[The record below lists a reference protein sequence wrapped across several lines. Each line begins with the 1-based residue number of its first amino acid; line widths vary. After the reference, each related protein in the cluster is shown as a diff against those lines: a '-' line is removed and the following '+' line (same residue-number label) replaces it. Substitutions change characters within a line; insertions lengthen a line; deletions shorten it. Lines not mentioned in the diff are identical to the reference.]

1 MSKFTV
7 WDILK
12 SPVVTEKS
20 VILKEDSTE
29 TEGDNGRNAGQVLTF
44 RVERTAGKKD
54 IKQAVEEIF
63 NVKVASVRTI
73 NYEGKEKRRGR
84 QVGRRP
90 NWKKAYVTLKK
101 GEPSVDYAEA
111 I

>member
-1 MSKFTV
+1 MSSMGV

-29 TEGDNGRNAGQVLTF
+29 ENTSRKAGQVLTF
-44 RVERTAGKKD
+44 RVDKKATKID
-54 IKQAVEEIF
+54 IKGAVEEIF
-63 NVKVASVRTI
+63 NVKVAAVRTI
-73 NYEGKEKRRGR
+73 QYDGKVKRRGR
-84 QVGRRP
+84 IEGRRAGF
-90 NWKKAYVTLKK
+90 KKAYVTLKK
-101 GEPSVDYAEA
+101 GEPMIDYAEA

>member
-1 MSKFTV
+1 MNKSSV

-20 VILKEDSTE
+20 VILKEESSEEDS
-29 TEGDNGRNAGQVLTF
+29 NRNQGQVLTF
-44 RVERTAGKKD
+44 KVDKKATKID
-54 IKQAVEEIF
+54 IKGAVEEIF

-73 NYEGKEKRRGR
+73 QYDGKMKRRGR
-84 QVGRRP
+84 IEGRRP
-90 NWKKAYVTLKK
+90 SWKKAYVTLRK
-101 GEPSVDYAEA
+101 GEPMVDYAEA

>member
-1 MSKFTV
+1 MELGI

-20 VILKEDSTE
+20 VLLKEASSE
-29 TEGDNGRNAGQVLTF
+29 EGEGQVLTF
-44 RVERTAGKKD
+44 RVNRKAGKDD
-54 IKQAVEEIF
+54 IRQAVEEIF
-63 NVKVASVRTI
+63 NVKVSTVHTV
-73 NYEGKEKRRGR
+73 NYKGKMKRRGKTA
-84 QVGRRP
+84 GRRP

-101 GEPSVDYAEA
+101 GEPTVDYAEV

>member
-1 MSKFTV
+1 MGV

-20 VILKEDSTE
+20 VILKEESTDEDS
-29 TEGDNGRNAGQVLTF
+29 NRKQGQVLTF
-44 RVERTAGKKD
+44 KVDKKATKID
-54 IKQAVEEIF
+54 IKGAVEEIF

-73 NYEGKEKRRGR
+73 QYDGKMKRRGR
-84 QVGRRP
+84 IEGRRAA
-90 NWKKAYVTLKK
+90 WKKAYVTLRK
-101 GEPSVDYAEA
+101 GEPMVDYAEA

>member
-1 MSKFTV
+1 MSSMGV

-29 TEGDNGRNAGQVLTF
+29 ENTSRKAGQVLTF
-44 RVERTAGKKD
+44 RVDKKATKID
-54 IKQAVEEIF
+54 IKGAVEDIF
-63 NVKVASVRTI
+63 NVKVAAVRTI
-73 NYEGKEKRRGR
+73 QYDGKVKRRGR
-84 QVGRRP
+84 IEGRRAGF
-90 NWKKAYVTLKK
+90 KKAYVTLKK
-101 GEPSVDYAEA
+101 GEPMIDYAEA